1 MDIYW
6 PKEIAFVNYFW
17 AILVDFASSIY
28 TYIHNESIIEE
39 LHTFEK
45 EFNVRREAFGTQLD
59 EESGWSKLGLIK
71 VMRLIFVSDS

>member
-45 EFNVRREAFGTQLD
+45 EFNVRRERGID